1 MFWEQ
6 SLTEMMSFE
15 VNALGWVVVA
25 AFIIGVVVTIAR
37 YEKKKKENVKQKS
50 LKSNKTNCLIG
61 FSTV

>member
-37 YEKKKKENVKQKS
+37 YEKKKKENE
-50 LKSNKTNCLIG
+50 NE
-61 FSTV
+61 